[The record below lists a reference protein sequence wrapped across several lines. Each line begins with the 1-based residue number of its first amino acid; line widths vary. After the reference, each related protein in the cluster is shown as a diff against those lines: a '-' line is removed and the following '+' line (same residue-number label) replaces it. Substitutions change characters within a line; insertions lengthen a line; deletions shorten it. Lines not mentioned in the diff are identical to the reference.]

1 MKTDEELLC
10 DKFDASLPFWHV
22 REKSTGVST
31 GVTKVQKGVAY
42 NSAGDP
48 VRSVVVSVR
57 MGKDPDGVRFTLN
70 GVPYGAIGCVIHP
83 RDTGPE
89 IYQRALP
96 QVDGEEADTTDALAA
111 ADKFFSSGDG
121 KTPTVSDPLLDDPA
135 EMAQAPAPIKPRA
148 AARKRIAAK
157 SRVRATKR

>member
-1 MKTDEELLC
+1 MKTDDDLLC

-22 REKSTGVST
+22 REKSDNNSNSVA
-31 GVTKVQKGVAY
+31 KVQKGVAY
-42 NSAGDP
+42 NRKDVP
-48 VRSVVVSVR
+48 VRSVVVSIR

-70 GVPYGAIGCVIHP
+70 GVPYGALGCVIHP

-96 QVDGEEADTTDALAA
+96 KVDGEEADATDALAA

-148 AARKRIAAK
+148 AARKRAAAK